1 MAGPHAQLLPRREMQ
16 IWRQVGEIDHA
27 PAKGHLNL
35 VTLPRGE
42 KVRRIKWQRA
52 CCKLSLSRIVGVKL

>member
-27 PAKGHLNL
+27 LKQRDTSIWSLC
-35 VTLPRGE
+35 RSE

-52 CCKLSLSRIVGVKL
+52 RCELSLSRIVGVKL

>member
-27 PAKGHLNL
+27 QAKGHLNL
-35 VTLPRGE
+35 VTFAAARKCGGSSGNA
-42 KVRRIKWQRA
+42 RA
-52 CCKLSLSRIVGVKL
+52 AS